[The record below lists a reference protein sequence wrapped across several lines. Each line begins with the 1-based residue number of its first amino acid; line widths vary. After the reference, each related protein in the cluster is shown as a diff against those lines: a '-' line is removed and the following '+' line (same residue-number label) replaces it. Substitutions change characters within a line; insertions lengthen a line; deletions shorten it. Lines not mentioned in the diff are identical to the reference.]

1 MAPMSWRSLSVP
13 PIWVL
18 ALGGAITIAI
28 VAQSAFLTWIPV
40 LLAACVLVT
49 FVVQIAL
56 QSKDGLVDRM
66 IASIGGSLVILA
78 VATVALAVAYP
89 TAWPWAAVG

>member
-13 PIWVL
+13 PIWALALAGAILIAVL
-18 ALGGAITIAI
+18 AQA
-28 VAQSAFLTWIPV
+28 AFLTWIPV

-49 FVVQIAL
+49 FVMQIAL

-66 IASIGGSLVILA
+66 IASIGGALVILA
-78 VATVALAVAYP
+78 LATIALALVHP